1 MKSMH
6 TTHAKYNLAHDLTR
20 SEPFMAL
27 CGVRAALMIFGGTV
41 GVIQSGGK
49 ATIPKLYYS
58 QP

>member
-1 MKSMH
+1 
-6 TTHAKYNLAHDLTR
+6 
-20 SEPFMAL
+20 MAL